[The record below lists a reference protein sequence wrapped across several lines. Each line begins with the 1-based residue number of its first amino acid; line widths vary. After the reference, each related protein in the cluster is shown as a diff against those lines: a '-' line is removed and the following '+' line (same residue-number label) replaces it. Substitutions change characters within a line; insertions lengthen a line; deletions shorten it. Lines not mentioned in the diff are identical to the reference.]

1 MVDVNPIIMSML
13 HRWNLS
19 TAQAN
24 QASTSQELALQ
35 RMFFTLQQFS
45 AQRLMKIDT
54 LTIYFSRWENVLRL
68 SQIQSLAEANS
79 GKKKSINQ
87 EVKARGFEILGR
99 LLTNKYTLRMARG
112 LRTLQ
117 KAAQENVLDYE
128 KILLNQEVKARGFE
142 ILGHLL
148 TNKNTLR
155 MARGLRTLQKAAQ
168 ENVLEI
174 LRKAERITGLF
185 TYFQVGEYMYIY
197 MCVCVCDLLPVFYH
211 LPHGH
216 SFY

>member
-19 TAQAN
+19 TAQAD
-24 QASTSQELALQ
+24 QASTALQ
-35 RMFFTLQQFS
+35 RMLFTLQQFS
-45 AQRLMKIDT
+45 AQRLIKIDT

-68 SQIQSLAEANS
+68 SQIQSLTEANS

-99 LLTNKYTLRMARG
+99 
-112 LRTLQ
+112 
-117 KAAQENVLDYE
+117 
-128 KILLNQEVKARGFE
+128 
-142 ILGHLL
+142 LL

-174 LRKAERITGLF
+174 LRKAEQITGLF

-197 MCVCVCDLLPVFYH
+197 VCVCV
-211 LPHGH
+211 
-216 SFY
+216 